1 MVISIC
7 LLYTSGKISFYLG
20 DKSLRKFC
28 PIGKFFLRK
37 SFLHAQFP
45 EFIAYIHIY
54 GHPFHTYKYYYCLLY
69 TSGGNIEQ
77 ALEQTTE
84 LAVKNSGTKV
94 IAHRGYSSEAPENTL
109 PAYELAA
116 QSGAWGIEADIHR
129 TADGAF
135 VCMHDPTVDR
145 MTDGTGVIAEMTLD
159 EIQMLTI
166 DSGSNSWAY
175 PYARVPT
182 MEE

>member
-1 MVISIC
+1 M
-7 LLYTSGKISFYLG
+7 
-20 DKSLRKFC
+20 
-28 PIGKFFLRK
+28 
-37 SFLHAQFP
+37 
-45 EFIAYIHIY
+45 
-54 GHPFHTYKYYYCLLY
+54 
-69 TSGGNIEQ
+69 
-77 ALEQTTE
+77 EQTTE

-166 DSGSNSWAY
+166 DSGSNSWHIHMQGCRPWRNFWKY
-175 PYARVPT
+175 VNKVVQMLY
-182 MEE
+182 